1 MTPILT
7 PKLNSGQ
14 PSSGESHSLK
24 SLRVTKLTN
33 SATVVEGTCSVTLSL
48 TNAPNVP
55 TKPRQVTE
63 VCHTA
68 AILSSLLSTEVV
80 KTDATSSSL
89 CDGVDD
95 LMQESSFVL

>member
-1 MTPILT
+1 MD
-7 PKLNSGQ
+7 
-14 PSSGESHSLK
+14 
-24 SLRVTKLTN
+24 
-33 SATVVEGTCSVTLSL
+33 
-48 TNAPNVP
+48 
-55 TKPRQVTE
+55 KPRQIQRVRYPQRCRAGEDTDATLRESLSAESDATSCSWPVADLSE

-95 LMQESSFVL
+95 LMQESSVVL